1 MSSMHLSETLLEIHV
16 SHIILMC
23 YIQYLQDWTLL
34 KCVLRRCNPV
44 VSLSVPVLCSCTS
57 GSGPDPE
64 CDPKLEA
71 EVVKPEKCGK
81 IEDKTGPFK

>member
-1 MSSMHLSETLLEIHV
+1 MHLSETLLEIHV
-16 SHIILMC
+16 SHIIFMC

-34 KCVLRRCNPV
+34 KCVLRRFNPV
-44 VSLSVPVLCSCTS
+44 VSLSVLVLCSCIP
-57 GSGPDPE
+57 GPVVDPE